1 MDILILLLV
10 FGGIAVIYLWA
21 LKKGLLPPERMGCG

>member
-10 FGGIAVIYLWA
+10 FGAIAVIYLLA